1 MKRSKS
7 LMSIIN
13 VFRNYLSEYHP
24 HLALKD
30 WKADVKTLSMDDIS
44 NEEIKAIIPEE
55 HKQELTCWVFFYD
68 GGASNVVYLL
78 QDKQGLKDIGIG
90 LLKDGEL
97 VKPISFV

>member
-1 MKRSKS
+1 
-7 LMSIIN
+7 MSIIN

-24 HLALKD
+24 HLELKD

-55 HKQELTCWVFFYD
+55 HKQKLTCWVFFYD